1 MNAILLIVVF
11 LTLII
16 VLGICGKSNFDFE
29 GEFSAVPP
37 KFKIKLKNR
46 PEKPAPAKT
55 KKKT

>member
-1 MNAILLIVVF
+1 MKAVLLIAIF

-16 VLGICGKSNFDFE
+16 VLVICGKNNFDFE

-46 PEKPAPAKT
+46 PEKPAKAE
-55 KKKT
+55 KKS

>member
-1 MNAILLIVVF
+1 MNAILLVVVF

-46 PEKPAPAKT
+46 PQKHAKAN
-55 KKKT
+55 KKT